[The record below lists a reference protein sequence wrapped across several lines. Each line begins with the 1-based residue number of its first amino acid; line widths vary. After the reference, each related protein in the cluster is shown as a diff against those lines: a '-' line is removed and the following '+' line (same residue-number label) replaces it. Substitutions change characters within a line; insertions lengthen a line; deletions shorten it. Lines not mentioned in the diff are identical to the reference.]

1 MRIYLIFFD
10 TAFYNKNMSESSRKI
25 LSDHNVSITN
35 PRILVLEALMES
47 RNPQTIDDLQKKLQ
61 NKVAKST
68 LYRVLGDLKK
78 INVLHEFTSPDN
90 TTVV

>member
-47 RNPQTIDDLQKKLQ
+47 QNPQTIDDLQKKLE
-61 NKVAKST
+61 NKIDK
-68 LYRVLGDLKK
+68 
-78 INVLHEFTSPDN
+78 
-90 TTVV
+90 

>member
-1 MRIYLIFFD
+1 MSSINENLSHFFD

-35 PRILVLEALMES
+35 PRILVLEALMDS
-47 RNPQTIDDLQKKLQ
+47 QNPQTIDDLQKKLE

-68 LYRVLGDLKK
+68 LYLSL
-78 INVLHEFTSPDN
+78 IHI
-90 TTVV
+90 